1 MAVLSFDSVLVVD
14 TVTVDLVVMRL
25 AGYIFRRDVNG
36 PLELAV
42 VTFHLRAYWSC
53 SCCAVREKV
62 EGLEAP

>member
-25 AGYIFRRDVNG
+25 AGCIFRRDVNG

-42 VTFHLRAYWSC
+42 VTFHLRAY
-53 SCCAVREKV
+53 
-62 EGLEAP
+62 